1 MNFGT
6 GTISGK
12 AVNQMDWTASNT
24 FKSFKDMEPK
34 SMMDMALI
42 PNIDPIDI
50 GLGSSEKA
58 NAISSVKPRKK
69 TMTSVYLKFFETAPD
84 GKSRRCKFCG
94 QSYSIAT
101 ATGNL
106 GRHLSNRHPGYDKSG
121 DAVTTSASQPIT
133 VIKKSQ
139 PQGKA
144 PQVDYDHLNWLLI
157 KWLIVASLPPS
168 TLEEKWLA
176 NSYKFLNP
184 SIQLWSGE
192 KYKAV
197 FREVFRSMQED
208 VRASLEQVSSK
219 VSITLDF
226 WTSYE
231 QIFYMSV
238 TCQWIDEN
246 WSFQKV
252 LLDICHIPHPCGETE
267 IYHSLAKVLKMYNIE
282 NRVLSC
288 THDNSQTVMH
298 ACHTLKEDLDGQKG
312 GPFCYIPCAA
322 RTLSLIIEDGLRT
335 TKPVISK
342 IREFVLELN
351 SSLEMSEDFIQL
363 ATAYQEGSWKFPL
376 DASARWSGNYQ
387 MLDIAR
393 KASKSMDA
401 VIGKYEE
408 TLGTNRMLTS
418 TEKSAV
424 GIVHQYLEPFYKS
437 TTNICTNKV
446 LTVGLVLFFMDHI
459 SEKIAVC
466 RESRH
471 SPDWLKSAAEDMALK
486 ARNYNSQVCNIFTY
500 MTAILDP
507 RIKGELIP
515 ESLSSGNYL
524 EEARTH
530 FVRNY
535 STSHFPSM
543 TSGYSAPEIEDG
555 GSVSFAEE
563 IARKKRRATMSTATD
578 ELTQYLSEAPAPIP
592 TDVLEWWK
600 VNSTRYPRLSL
611 MARDFL
617 TVQATSIAPVELFC
631 SKGDEIDKQRFCMP
645 HDTAQALLCIR
656 SWTHG
661 GIKLKFKST
670 EIDYERLMELAAAA
684 AVDNSSAGSDKKQK

>member
-1 MNFGT
+1 
-6 GTISGK
+6 
-12 AVNQMDWTASNT
+12 MDWTSNNALKP
-24 FKSFKDMEPK
+24 FRDMEPK
-34 SMMDMALI
+34 SVMDMPLI
-42 PNIDPIDI
+42 PSIDPIDI
-50 GLGSSEKA
+50 GLGSSEKGNSITA
-58 NAISSVKPRKK
+58 KPRKK

-121 DAVTTSASQPIT
+121 GDAVSNSAPLPIA
-133 VIKKSQ
+133 VSKKSQ
-139 PQGKA
+139 PQGKV

-176 NSYKFLNP
+176 NSYKFLNA
-184 SIQLWSGE
+184 SIQLWPGE

-208 VRASLEQVSSK
+208 VRASLEHISSK
-219 VSITLDF
+219 FSITLDF

-231 QIFYMSV
+231 QIYYMSV

-252 LLDICHIPHPCGETE
+252 LLDICHIPHPCGDAE
-267 IYHSLAKVLKMYNIE
+267 IYHSLVKVIKMYNIE

-288 THDNSQTVMH
+288 THDNSQSAMH
-298 ACHTLKEDLDGQKG
+298 ACHTLKEHLDGQKI

-322 RTLSLIIEDGLRT
+322 RTLNLIIDDGLRT
-335 TKPVISK
+335 TKSVISK

-351 SSLEMSEDFIQL
+351 ASSEMSEDFIQL
-363 ATAYQEGSWKFPL
+363 TTAYQEGSWKPPL

-387 MLDIAR
+387 MLDIVR

-401 VIGKYEE
+401 VIRKYEE
-408 TLGTNRMLTS
+408 TLGSRMPLTS
-418 TEKSAV
+418 TEKNVVS
-424 GIVHQYLEPFYKS
+424 IMHQYLEPFYKT

-446 LTVGLVLFFMDHI
+446 PTIGLVLFFMDHI
-459 SEKIAVC
+459 SETIAVC

-471 SPDWLKSAAEDMALK
+471 SPDWLKNAAEDMAIK
-486 ARNYNSQVCNIFTY
+486 ARNYNNQVCNIFTY

-515 ESLSSGNYL
+515 ESLSSDNYL

-530 FVRNY
+530 FMRNY
-535 STSHFPSM
+535 STTHFPSM
-543 TSGYSAPEIEDG
+543 TSGYSAQEVEDG

-563 IARKKRRATMSTATD
+563 IARKKRRASMSTATD
-578 ELTQYLSEAPAPIP
+578 ELTQYLSEPPAPIP

-600 VNSTRYPRLSL
+600 VNSTRYPRLSV

-617 TVQATSIAPVELFC
+617 TVQATSVAPEDLFC
-631 SKGDEIDKQRFCMP
+631 SKGDEIEKQRFCMP
-645 HDTAQALLCIR
+645 HDSAQALLCIR
-656 SWTHG
+656 SWTQG

-684 AVDNSSAGSDKKQK
+684 SADNSNAGSEKKQK